1 MNFGSDFNLNVT
13 LLQLKRVD
21 RNLSSIVV
29 TRPEQ
34 KEVDLSI
41 DIEYIEYTHR
51 GIHEYRGCK
60 RGWEAISH

>member
-21 RNLSSIVV
+21 RNLSPIVV

-34 KEVDLSI
+34 KEVDLTI
-41 DIEYIEYTHR
+41 DIEYT
-51 GIHEYRGCK
+51 
-60 RGWEAISH
+60 